1 MKINLSLLFYLKKR
15 KSYKNGPVD
24 IYMRITVDG
33 RRSEITTGRSCE
45 PEKWSISAGRSSG
58 KTEES
63 RTLNAYLTDL
73 KTKIYEIHRQ
83 LVQKDEIITAD
94 IIRDRFLGKEETPIT
109 LVSVF
114 EEHNRK
120 VEILVGSEY
129 TSGTAERYR
138 TSLKHTI
145 NFLQWKY
152 KVSDVPLKKINHQ
165 FISEYDFY
173 LRAVRKCNNNSAVK
187 YLKNFGKIIRICLA
201 NEWMSV
207 NPFLNYK
214 HKVKPV
220 EREYLT
226 ENEISIIASKAMV
239 SDRLEQIRDIFLF
252 SCFTGLAYIDVKQLK
267 HDDIIQGID
276 GEKWISI
283 KRQKTNIPSRIP
295 LLPTAI
301 TLIERYRNNQICE
314 ITGVIFPVCSNQKVN
329 SYLKEIADIC
339 GIKKQITF
347 HIARHTFAT
356 TVTMLNGVPIESISK
371 MLGHTNIKTTQHYAK
386 MLDIKVSADMAKLK
400 AKSNYE
406 PINFNQKVLCTKV
419 TDHGRQ

>member
-15 KSYKNGPVD
+15 KNYKNGPVD

-33 RRSEITTGRSCE
+33 KRSEITTGRSCE
-45 PEKWSISAGRSSG
+45 PAKWSISAGRSSG
-58 KTEES
+58 KTEDS
-63 RTLNAYLTDL
+63 RTLNTYLTDL

-83 LVQKDEIITAD
+83 LVQKDEVITAD
-94 IIRDRFLGKEETPIT
+94 IIRGRFLGTDEKLIT
-109 LVSVF
+109 LISVF

-129 TSGTAERYR
+129 THGTAERYR
-138 TSLKHTI
+138 TSLKHTVS
-145 NFLQWKY
+145 FLQWKY
-152 KVSDVPLKKINHQ
+152 KVNDIPLKKINHE

-173 LRAVRKCNNNSAVK
+173 LRSVRKCNNNSAVK

-201 NEWMSV
+201 NEWMTR

-220 EREYLT
+220 ERQYLT
-226 ENEISIIASKAMV
+226 DGEIKTIASKSMV

-252 SCFTGLAYIDVKQLK
+252 SCFTGLAYIDVKQLRL
-267 HDDIIQGID
+267 DDIVVGID

-283 KRQKTNIPSRIP
+283 KRQKTNVPSRIP
-295 LLPTAI
+295 LLPAALS
-301 TLIERYRNNQICE
+301 LIDRYKGNQLCE
-314 ITGVIFPVCSNQKVN
+314 IAGTIFPVCSNQKMN
-329 SYLKEIADIC
+329 SYLKEIAEVC
-339 GIKKQITF
+339 GIRKPITF

-386 MLDIKVSADMAKLK
+386 MLDIKVSADMARLK
-400 AKSNYE
+400 SDTVFQ
-406 PINFNQKVLCTKV
+406 PINFTEGEAPINQ
-419 TDHGRQ
+419 